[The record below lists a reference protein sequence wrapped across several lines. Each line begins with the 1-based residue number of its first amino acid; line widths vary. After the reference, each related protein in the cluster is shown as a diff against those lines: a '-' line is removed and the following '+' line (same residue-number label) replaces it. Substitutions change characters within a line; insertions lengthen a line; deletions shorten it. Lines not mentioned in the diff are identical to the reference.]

1 MLVSKARSSSSFE
14 KIDCLTSEAMDI
26 EDQARVGGVWRCA
39 WADVAYLCRV
49 ANLLQNKPE
58 GVHVDDLAK
67 QSGLDADKIGRV
79 LRMLAT
85 RHFFK
90 EGQCHDTV
98 HLRMIA
104 SS

>member
-1 MLVSKARSSSSFE
+1 MLIFIFKKKATSVSEPNCAILPYYALMAIQFQE
-14 KIDCLTSEAMDI
+14 PACLEFVIYA
-26 EDQARVGGVWRCA
+26 
-39 WADVAYLCRV
+39 RV